1 MISSFDAWRTPAYKV
16 GCALPSARGANP
28 TFAGWHPI
36 WHAHRREHRQAARA
50 ATPLA
55 ASETAIAGVGRGRK
69 SVEAV
74 PKNQNRVITQR
85 GLEFESITEPSPDYA
100 LGTGLLISAESVE
113 RLEYRTD
120 LLSVLGI
127 WVDVLKATNQRE
139 IFGTQFFLQF
149 VYFMRQ
155 LLSFRGVFL
164 LVDLITQLGNFTVCL
179 GLELVA
185 ADDFDDILCI
195 RLQLGSVRRLTLR
208 IQGHGGDC

>member
-1 MISSFDAWRTPAYKV
+1 M
-16 GCALPSARGANP
+16 
-28 TFAGWHPI
+28 
-36 WHAHRREHRQAARA
+36 
-50 ATPLA
+50 
-55 ASETAIAGVGRGRK
+55 AGVGRGRK

-100 LGTGLLISAESVE
+100 LGTGLLVSAESVE

-155 LLSFRGVFL
+155 LLSFRGVL
-164 LVDLITQLGNFTVCL
+164 TWGI
-179 GLELVA
+179 
-185 ADDFDDILCI
+185 FDAPP
-195 RLQLGSVRRLTLR
+195 
-208 IQGHGGDC
+208 